1 MKIKDVIQKTGLP
14 ENTIRFYET
23 KGLIETTTERRN
35 GRTYHE
41 FSQESVDALEQVL
54 VLRRAQFSIEEIRT
68 MQQHPNSIPRIVA
81 GYQKRLQTDLD
92 ISQRLSQN
100 QELGAASTWADLSRR
115 VNRAMH
121 RIDGY
126 VSPLRFGQGD
136 PETEEEKE
144 KALASYRKKSKIR
157 QNLSFY
163 TAILLGALSLILAI
177 ALGVVLYRDTAT
189 IPAPVGT
196 TEGWVYY
203 RTDTALLR
211 STPEGTEETVVYE
224 AQSGNP
230 YGFLYLID
238 REKIYILDQG
248 TLFSINADGSGKYTL
263 KGSYSSTDS
272 TNANNIFV
280 LCQENIYVS
289 SYKGGSFGGETQ
301 LYQVPTDGRKP
312 KKLEYHI
319 TVSYACCWEDQLY
332 LFGSSD
338 DDGSMVYICDGKTGQ
353 VLEKKAGD
361 FSYLSSDSATPLYF
375 GDSEGYFSLLD
386 HDAIESSVWKITP
399 DNLEGELLE
408 TYPGKVMYMTPDY
421 VVYCE
426 LTRVTEHSY
435 EAAAFHLVNRNTGAE
450 KILPD
455 TAFHG
460 LDFAPTGI
468 TLPQS
473 GFECYP

>member
-41 FSQESVDALEQVL
+41 FSQESVDALEQVI

-224 AQSGNP
+224 AQSG
-230 YGFLYLID
+230 
-238 REKIYILDQG
+238 
-248 TLFSINADGSGKYTL
+248 
-263 KGSYSSTDS
+263 
-272 TNANNIFV
+272 
-280 LCQENIYVS
+280 
-289 SYKGGSFGGETQ
+289 
-301 LYQVPTDGRKP
+301 
-312 KKLEYHI
+312 
-319 TVSYACCWEDQLY
+319 
-332 LFGSSD
+332 
-338 DDGSMVYICDGKTGQ
+338 
-353 VLEKKAGD
+353 
-361 FSYLSSDSATPLYF
+361 
-375 GDSEGYFSLLD
+375 
-386 HDAIESSVWKITP
+386 
-399 DNLEGELLE
+399 
-408 TYPGKVMYMTPDY
+408 
-421 VVYCE
+421 
-426 LTRVTEHSY
+426 
-435 EAAAFHLVNRNTGAE
+435 
-450 KILPD
+450 
-455 TAFHG
+455 
-460 LDFAPTGI
+460 
-468 TLPQS
+468 
-473 GFECYP
+473 FECYP